1 MLLFFYSPR
10 SGRCGRID
18 GFLAQVLQRRHNHD
32 SFALRRIDCDQR
44 PDLAAR
50 LRIASLPTLV
60 VLENKAVR
68 SRLEQPSGCREIEDF
83 LAPWLR

>member
-1 MLLFFYSPR
+1 MLLFFHSPR
-10 SGRCGRID
+10 SGRCRRID
-18 GFLAQVLQRRHNHD
+18 GFLAQVLQRRRNHD
-32 SFALRRIDCDQR
+32 SFALRRIDCDQL